1 MALSSTQIRL
11 VQDSLPMIR
20 EHLEPASTAFY
31 ENLFAIAPET
41 RPLFREDLAGQG
53 MKFFSTLDTIV
64 DLLHDTDALDSEIVD
79 LAQSHGTLGV
89 EARHYEPM
97 GAALMVT
104 LGETIG
110 PEFTDELR
118 DAWRA
123 AYDEIA
129 RRMVAAVQM
138 G

>member
-64 DLLHDTDALDSEIVD
+64 DLLHDTDALDSEIAD